1 MMAKD
6 SGLRRLGHLPNQARL
21 SASMPHLE
29 MHQFICRSDNY
40 GLLVHD
46 HQSGA
51 TASVDAPDAA
61 AIERE
66 LKKRGWQ
73 LTHIFTTHHHI
84 DHVEG
89 NLQLKEHYDCII
101 IGPKAEAD
109 RIPGIKKEVSG
120 GEIFEW
126 AGRDVRVYACPGHTR
141 GHIAYSI
148 PSEFLL
154 FAADTLF
161 SLGCGRVFEGTLEE
175 MYHSVNQFKALSHET
190 YVYCGHE
197 YTESN
202 ARFALSVEPGN
213 QALQQRADVVA
224 SLRKEGK
231 MTCPTTIGDELKTNP
246 FLRCGSIEIRRNL
259 NMEGASEAEVF
270 AELRRRKDN
279 F

>member
-1 MMAKD
+1 
-6 SGLRRLGHLPNQARL
+6 
-21 SASMPHLE
+21 MPHLE

-66 LKKRGWQ
+66 LKKRDWQ

-89 NLQLKEHYDCII
+89 NLQLEEQYNCII
-101 IGPKAEAD
+101 IGPKTEAD

-120 GEIFEW
+120 GETFEW
-126 AGRDVRVYACPGHTR
+126 AGHDVRVYACPGHTR

-148 PSEFLL
+148 PSECLL

-175 MYHSVNQFKALSHET
+175 MYHSVNQFKTLSHET

-224 SLRKEGK
+224 LLRKEGK
-231 MTCPTTIGDELKTNP
+231 MTCPTTIGDELNTNP

>member
-1 MMAKD
+1 M
-6 SGLRRLGHLPNQARL
+6 S
-21 SASMPHLE
+21 HLE
-29 MHQFICRSDNY
+29 MHQFICRTDNY

-51 TASVDAPDAA
+51 TMSVDAPDAA

-89 NLQLKEHYDCII
+89 NLALKEQFGCAI

-109 RIPGIKKEVSG
+109 RIPGIRKMVEG
-120 GEIFEW
+120 GEAFTW
-126 AGRDVRVYACPGHTR
+126 AGREVKVFACPGHTK
-141 GHIAYSI
+141 GHVAYHIAA
-148 PSEFLL
+148 EFSL

-161 SLGCGRVFEGTLEE
+161 SLGCGRVIEGTLEE
-175 MYHSVNQFKALSHET
+175 MYHSVNQFRTLSPST

-197 YTESN
+197 YTETN
-202 ARFALSVEPGN
+202 GRFAMSVEPGN
-213 QALQQRADVVA
+213 RALQKRVGEVTQ
-224 SLRKEGK
+224 LRKEGK
-231 MTCPTTIGDELKTNP
+231 MTCPTTIGGELATNP
-246 FLRCGSIEIRRNL
+246 FLRAGSAEIRGNL
-259 NMEGASEAEVF
+259 KLETASDAEVF

-279 F
+279 FK